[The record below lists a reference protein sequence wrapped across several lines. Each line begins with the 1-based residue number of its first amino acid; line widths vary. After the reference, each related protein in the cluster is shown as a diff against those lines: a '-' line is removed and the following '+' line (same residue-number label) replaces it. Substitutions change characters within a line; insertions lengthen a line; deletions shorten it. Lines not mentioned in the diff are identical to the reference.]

1 VLPWLVRDFAA
12 RLGRVRPLPDP
23 DTLAQLALQD
33 MQNNEADAAQA
44 KCLQALNA
52 NRQHPLALTVL
63 GLILHSR
70 ARHEDA
76 VRVFNALT
84 LLEPNNAEHWTN
96 LGTALRPTRR
106 YDQALAA
113 HNRAMAL
120 GPVSAGLLYNI
131 GLLHMDRFEYDPAY
145 AILTQALN
153 LAPTAAGVR
162 WLFAQCCY
170 DIGLVEEALA
180 ALEGWQKFQGLNPEV
195 SAQIAYLLVSM
206 GESRRAEPALRQ
218 LSADPRDAGRNSLVA
233 VRVLERL
240 NRLADARTALESIK
254 TVPGTNVS
262 DPDLL
267 MAEAMVAQREGDDE
281 AACRCLAL
289 ALQDQSDPL
298 RRHHL
303 LFPLAKSLDTLGR
316 CEEAYAAL
324 EEAHRSQ
331 VAFLQAIIGK
341 TPADGSPTMALVD
354 NGCDPDDVAAW
365 QEASA
370 PAPHD
375 TPIFIVGFPRSGTT
389 LLEQTLDA
397 HPLLKS
403 MDEQPFLQKARDD
416 VADCGIRYP
425 VELGKLSSDELRG
438 IRSRYWERVR
448 NKIELR
454 PEQRLVDKNP
464 LNMLRLPLIRRLFP
478 DARII
483 LAIRHP
489 CDTILSCFM
498 QYFRAPDLAL
508 MCRDLPTLADNYK
521 HAFDFWYAQWP
532 ILRPFSCEIQYE
544 TFVADFRA
552 QVRNLSDFLQLPW
565 DDAML
570 APGEHARAK
579 GFISTP
585 SYSQVIE
592 PISSRSVGHW
602 KAYERHFND
611 VLPTLLPYLERWGYA
626 T

>member
-1 VLPWLVRDFAA
+1 
-12 RLGRVRPLPDP
+12 
-23 DTLAQLALQD
+23 
-33 MQNNEADAAQA
+33 MQNNQVDAAQA

-70 ARHEDA
+70 ARHDDA

-84 LLEPNNAEHWTN
+84 LLEPNNAEHWSN

-113 HNRAMAL
+113 HNRAMAI
-120 GPVSAGLLYNI
+120 GPTSAGLLYNV
-131 GLLHMDRFEYDPAY
+131 GLLHMDRFEYDSAY
-145 AILTQALN
+145 AILTQAVK
-153 LAPTAAGVR
+153 LAPTGASVR
-162 WLFAQCCY
+162 CLFAQCCY
-170 DIGLVEEALA
+170 DVGLFEEALA
-180 ALEGWQKFQGLNPEV
+180 SLEGWQKFQGLTAEV

-206 GESRRAEPALRQ
+206 GESRRAESALRQ
-218 LSADPRDAGRNSLVA
+218 LSADPQDGGRNSLSA

-240 NRLADARTALESIK
+240 NRLPDARAALESAK
-254 TVPGTNVS
+254 TVPGTNAS

-267 MAEAMVAQREGDDE
+267 MAEAVLAQREGDHQ
-281 AACRCLAL
+281 AASRFLEL
-289 ALQDQSDPL
+289 ALQGQSDPP

-316 CEEAYAAL
+316 REEAYAAL
-324 EEAHRSQ
+324 EEAHQSQ
-331 VAFLQAIIGK
+331 VAYLQAVTGK
-341 TPADGSPTMALVD
+341 SPSDESPTMALVD
-354 NGCDPDDVAAW
+354 NGCDPEDVATW
-365 QEASA
+365 GEAST
-370 PAPHD
+370 PAPQNA
-375 TPIFIVGFPRSGTT
+375 PIFIVGFPRSGTT

-397 HPLLKS
+397 HPGLKS
-403 MDEQPFLQKARDD
+403 MDEQPFLKKAHDD
-416 VADCGIRYP
+416 LNECGIRYP
-425 VELGKLSSDELRG
+425 AELGKLTAEQLRQ
-438 IRSRYWERVR
+438 IRARYWERVR

-454 PEQRLVDKNP
+454 PEHRLVDKNP
-464 LNMLRLPLIRRLFP
+464 LNLLRLPLIRRLFP

-489 CDTILSCFM
+489 CDTVLSCFM

-508 MCRDLPTLADNYK
+508 MCRDLPTLAGNYK
-521 HAFDFWYAQWP
+521 RAFDFWYAQWP
-532 ILRPFSCEIQYE
+532 MLRPFSFEIQYE

-552 QVRNLSDFLQLPW
+552 QARYLSDFLQLPW
-565 DDAML
+565 DEAML

-592 PISSRSVGHW
+592 PINSRSVGHW
-602 KAYERHFND
+602 KAYEQHFID
-611 VLPTLLPYLERWGYA
+611 VLPTLRPYLERWGYA